1 MADAI
6 IFVVVVMAVIV
17 VAGCY
22 VRTLRRGGCGCGC
35 SGGDE
40 AHVARPT
47 VADTD
52 EAHYPYAVRVEIGG
66 MTCRNCRLR
75 VENALN
81 SEEGL
86 WARVDLAAGSALVR
100 SRHPLSEERLRLVIG
115 REGYTVGAITPA

>member
-1 MADAI
+1 MGTMAILALLAVA
-6 IFVVVVMAVIV
+6 VVLAVRHFIGTLEH
-17 VAGCY
+17 GCCGGGEA
-22 VRTLRRGGCGCGC
+22 VRPVRVR
-35 SGGDE
+35 D
-40 AHVARPT
+40 RDP
-47 VADTD
+47 
-52 EAHYPYAVRVEIGG
+52 AHYPYAVRVEIGG

-86 WARVDLAAGSALVR
+86 WAQVDLAAGSALVQ

>member
-1 MADAI
+1 MAA
-6 IFVVVVMAVIV
+6 AA
-17 VAGCY
+17 AGRRCAR
-22 VRTLRRGGCGCGC
+22 VRVRDR
-35 SGGDE
+35 D
-40 AHVARPT
+40 P
-47 VADTD
+47 
-52 EAHYPYAVRVEIGG
+52 AHYPYAVRVEIGG

-115 REGYTVGAITPA
+115 REGYTVGAITPGVTAAQRKNALHAERRLIGKRW